1 MRNIQQIFGTTLDA
15 IPECTE
21 KMQMGSQDQQKPV
34 KPLRILLVEDHSDT
48 LQALSRLLTHFGHE
62 ISVADGAQSALKII
76 DSKEFDVVLSDIGLA
91 DGSGYDVIS
100 EAKRRQPVKAVALT
114 GFGTDEDI
122 RRGKEAGFDFHL
134 VKPVDFHELRTV
146 LGQIAA

>member
-1 MRNIQQIFGTTLDA
+1 
-15 IPECTE
+15 
-21 KMQMGSQDQQKPV
+21 MQMGSQDQQKPA

-91 DGSGYDVIS
+91 DGSGYEVIS
-100 EAKRRQPVKAVALT
+100 EAKRRQRIKAVALT

-134 VKPVDFHELRTV
+134 VKPVDFQELRTV

>member
-1 MRNIQQIFGTTLDA
+1 MILDA
-15 IPECTE
+15 IPYCAE
-21 KMQMGSQDQQKPV
+21 KMEMPSQAQEKPA
-34 KPLRILLVEDHSDT
+34 KPLRILLVEDHGDT
-48 LQALSRLLTHFGHE
+48 LQALSRLLTHFGHK
-62 ISVADGAQSALKII
+62 ISVADGAQAALKVI
-76 DSKEFDVVLSDIGLA
+76 DSKEFDVLLSDIGLP
-91 DGSGYDVIS
+91 DGNGYDLIY
-100 EAKRRQPVKAVALT
+100 EAKRRRPIKGVALT

>member
-1 MRNIQQIFGTTLDA
+1 
-15 IPECTE
+15 
-21 KMQMGSQDQQKPV
+21 MQMGSQDQQKPA
-34 KPLRILLVEDHSDT
+34 KPLRILLVEDHGDT

-62 ISVADGAQSALKII
+62 VSAADGAQSALKII
-76 DSKEFDVVLSDIGLA
+76 DSKEFDVVLSDIGLP
-91 DGSGYDVIS
+91 DGTGYDIIS
-100 EAKRRQPVKAVALT
+100 EAKRRHPIKAVALT